1 MAQNFC
7 MELAGAVR
15 DADTFKI
22 TVPNLAQARKML
34 DRLIGERIPEHVKR
48 KLREGKETM
57 NKEVLREVLHL
68 CENEGFFS
76 SLVRDCMQ
84 LLEKIE
90 DADSALAMAI
100 KEMKEEYLERALAM
114 CDDFNYKDKAVDVAR
129 KLLKNIQKANKLI
142 AKAMKS
148 VDYDL
153 LRKAVKFCEGF
164 NYQSAKAGACSKL
177 YKRVHSTR
185 KQLTAAIKAMEQGA
199 LEQAVGACDEKRFNG
214 KVYRCD
220 LEAQARWYLSRVT
233 KINKL
238 AKQAKKE
245 CIEEQVRA
253 ITKAADAIGMRT
265 SIIDG
270 FRKLIKGPYIK
281 FLDEQFACA
290 SKVCVV
296 LFLPLCNL
304 CQLLSHEL
312 MLEYVCCLP
321 SSTTQIGPFLSI
333 SSAKTSSLKSVDL
346 HYGWRS
352 SKVSRIQ

>member
-1 MAQNFC
+1 

-15 DADTFKI
+15 EADTFKI
-22 TVPNLAQARKML
+22 SVPNLAQARKML
-34 DRLIGERIPEHVKR
+34 DRLIGERIPEHIKR
-48 KLREGKETM
+48 KLRQGRDTM
-57 NKEVLREVLHL
+57 DKDILRDVLHV

-76 SLVRDCMQ
+76 TLVRDCMQ

-100 KEMKEEYLERALAM
+100 KEMKEEYLEKALEM
-114 CDDFNYKDKAVDVAR
+114 CDSFNYKAKAVDTAR
-129 KLLKNIQKANKLI
+129 KLLQNIQKANKLI

-148 VDYDL
+148 VDYDQL
-153 LRKAVKFCEGF
+153 KKAVKFCESF

-185 KQLTAAIKAMEQGA
+185 KQLNNAIKAMEQKA
-199 LEQAVGACDEKRFNG
+199 LSQAVGACDEKRFNG

-220 LEAQARWYLSRVT
+220 LEAQARWYLGRVT

-253 ITKAADAIGMRT
+253 IVKAADSIGMRT

-270 FRKLIKGPYIK
+270 FRKLIKGPYLK

-290 SKVCVV
+290 SKVSFCIA
-296 LFLPLCNL
+296 
-304 CQLLSHEL
+304 SI
-312 MLEYVCCLP
+312 CCRAP
-321 SSTTQIGPFLSI
+321 SSL
-333 SSAKTSSLKSVDL
+333 
-346 HYGWRS
+346 R
-352 SKVSRIQ
+352 